1 MITDSL
7 HPLID
12 LEEDLIETFTV
23 GYNEYSTMGK
33 DEINSLIL
41 MSNDCYI
48 GDDPIRYIHQLNDE
62 FRIMY
67 IKGAK
72 GNDVCQYFDYYILQG
87 VKTFVVFI
95 DSLID
100 TIDFSEP
107 KNEIQKE
114 ARKMLGKSNFFDAL
128 AKLAEEYNLI
138 TQDATVYCGNSLSA
152 TALAGSLRR
161 TPYIFAA
168 SIIDRIF
175 TLSDN
180 DMSCNIPYE
189 TMLSI
194 IRNDNN
200 KIKNYLGIITD

>member
-1 MITDSL
+1 MITNSL

-12 LEEDLIETFTV
+12 LEEDLIVTFTE
-23 GYNEYSTMGK
+23 GYGK
-33 DEINSLIL
+33 YQSMEKEEVNSLIL
-41 MSNDCYI
+41 KSNGCYF

-67 IKGAK
+67 IKGAR

-95 DSLID
+95 DSLMD

-107 KNEIQKE
+107 KNDIQKE
-114 ARKMLGKSNFFDAL
+114 ARKMLGRSNFFDAL
-128 AKLAEEYNLI
+128 AKLAEEYNLV

-152 TALAGSLRR
+152 TALAGTLRR

-175 TLSDN
+175 VLSDN
-180 DMSCNIPYE
+180 DMSCNISYK

-194 IRNDNN
+194 IRDNNN
-200 KIKNYLGIITD
+200 KIKNYLGIITN